1 MTNPPTLADVVAA
14 IEGLYPKRWAEDG
27 DAIGLVVGDP
37 SDDVRRIL
45 FAVDPVQA
53 VVDEAVSTG
62 ADLLVVH
69 HPLLYRAVH
78 TVGADSPKGRVI
90 HDLIRH
96 GIGLYVAHTNAD
108 TPRHGVSESIAS
120 ALGLVDTQPLSTEPD
135 DPLDKI
141 VTFVP
146 TADTQRVVDALAA
159 AGAGAVGDYDR
170 CAFVSAGE
178 GTFRPGAD
186 SNPTIGTPGE
196 VQVVSEDRIEMVLPR
211 ARRQQVVA
219 ALRDV
224 HPYEEPAFDVL
235 ELASWDGQR
244 GHGRIGRLPAPTT
257 LREFADVVV
266 DTLPATVVGARVS
279 GDLDRQV
286 ETVALAGGAG
296 DFLLDT
302 ARDRRADVYVTSD
315 LRHHPASEA
324 REHPDAPALVD
335 VPHWAAEW
343 MWLPVVERELS
354 GRLKDADATIETAV
368 SRICTDPW
376 NHRASRTRT

>member
-14 IEGLYPKRWAEDG
+14 IEGLYPTRWAQDG
-27 DAIGLVVGDP
+27 DAIGLVVGDRANEI
-37 SDDVRRIL
+37 RRIL

-120 ALGLVDTQPLSTEPD
+120 ALGLLDIQPLSTEPE

-196 VQVVSEDRIEMVLPR
+196 VQVVSEDRIEMVLLR

-244 GHGRIGRLPAPTT
+244 GHGRIGRLPTPTT

-266 DTLPATVVGARVS
+266 DTLPETAVGARVS

-286 ETVALAGGAG
+286 EIVALAGGAG

-302 ARDRRADVYVTSD
+302 ARDRGADVYVTSD

-343 MWLPVVERELS
+343 MWLPVVERELC
-354 GRLKDADATIETAV
+354 GRLKDSDATIETAV

-376 NHRASRTRT
+376 NHRASRTHP